1 MSPKHT
7 VEGQEGADSSVWV
20 FHGAGGRFASG
31 VFTTR
36 EKAEAWINK
45 HGLTGML
52 TRYPL
57 DHGVY
62 DWATEK
68 QLFHPAK
75 PEHTQAAF
83 IQRFTSGSQE
93 HYHYDPDELG

>member
-1 MSPKHT
+1 MSTKQT
-7 VEGQEGADSSVWV
+7 VEGQENADSGVWV

-36 EKAEAWINK
+36 DKAEVWINQ

-57 DHGVY
+57 DHGVH

-68 QLFHPAK
+68 QLFHPTK
-75 PEHTQAAF
+75 PENTQAAF

-93 HYHYDPDELG
+93 HYHYDPQELG